1 MPELPEVETIKRGLE
16 KSVLGQRVL
25 NIEIR
30 NEKIIS
36 SHSNIR
42 KPNKVKTES
51 FIKSLT
57 GKKIIAV
64 KRRAKNIIIEIED
77 GGIILVHLKMTGQ
90 LIYNPHPNPP
100 SRGGSHSEIQMH
112 LHFSPPLEGGAGGG
126 GCGKHTHLIFTLE
139 KGDLLY
145 NDIRQFGYVLY
156 YKNIEEAIQN
166 KHFEKLGLEPL
177 SNSLN
182 LSIDEVQNLESFT
195 PVYLKEKLNKINKNI
210 KSTLL
215 AQNIVVG
222 IGNIYADE
230 ICFASNISPHR
241 ICKTLNDIEINLLYK
256 NIKNILSKAIE
267 RGGSSVSDYKLVNGE
282 SGRYHLEHKVY
293 GRAGKECYNCKTIL
307 TKDIIMGRSSVW
319 CEVCQ
324 K

>member
-16 KSVLGQRVL
+16 KSVLGQRIL

-42 KPNKVKTES
+42 KPNKIKTES
-51 FIKSLT
+51 FIKNLT
-57 GKKIIAV
+57 GKKIIAI
-64 KRRAKNIIIEIED
+64 KRRAKNIIIKMED
-77 GGIILVHLKMTGQ
+77 GSIILIHLKMTGQ
-90 LIYNPHPNPP
+90 LIYNPHPSLNPFHP
-100 SRGGSHSEIQMH
+100 LGTFPREGLNSSHPPAHSRREV
-112 LHFSPPLEGGAGGG
+112 
-126 GCGKHTHLIFTLE
+126 GKHTHIIFEIE

-156 YKNIEEAIQN
+156 YKDLEEARDN
-166 KHFEKLGLEPL
+166 KHFEKMGPEPF
-177 SNSLN
+177 
-182 LSIDEVQNLESFT
+182 DEEFT
-195 PVYLKEKLNKINKNI
+195 KEYLKEKLSKNNKTGSNKKI
-210 KSTLL
+210 KAVLL
-215 AQNIVVG
+215 SQSIVVG

-256 NIKNILSKAIE
+256 NIKDILNKAIE

-307 TKDIIMGRSSVW
+307 TRDIIMGRSSVW
-319 CEVCQ
+319 CEECQ

>member
-16 KSVLGQRVL
+16 KSVLGQRIL

-42 KPNKVKTES
+42 KPNKIKTES
-51 FIKSLT
+51 FIKNLT
-57 GKKIIAV
+57 GKKIIAI
-64 KRRAKNIIIEIED
+64 KRRAKNIIIKMED
-77 GGIILVHLKMTGQ
+77 GSIILIHLKMTGQ

-100 SRGGSHSEIQMH
+100 SRGGSRSEIQMH
-112 LHFSPPLEGGAGGG
+112 LHFSPPLEEGAGGGGG
-126 GCGKHTHLIFTLE
+126 GCGKHTHIIFELE
-139 KGDLLY
+139 KGNLLY

-156 YKNIEEAIQN
+156 YKDLEEARDN
-166 KHFEKLGLEPL
+166 KHFEKMGPEPF
-177 SNSLN
+177 
-182 LSIDEVQNLESFT
+182 DEEFT
-195 PVYLKEKLNKINKNI
+195 KEYLKEKLSKNNKTGSNKKI
-210 KSTLL
+210 KAVLL
-215 AQNIVVG
+215 SQSIVVG

-256 NIKNILSKAIE
+256 NIKDILNKAIE

-307 TKDIIMGRSSVW
+307 TRDIIMGRSSVW
-319 CEVCQ
+319 CEECQ